1 MTSAGSGLGN
11 WARLTLFSD
20 TTTGTQL
27 GIDLLNYFTDI
38 RRLNWTIN
46 IDYEVSPSTFSRT
59 TGLPTYFILHST
71 QSLFW
76 LSEAFRAVRQS
87 SQMMWPWTW
96 WWWWWY
102 RQRERKRRALPG
114 NTESASLACGPPQSR
129 PDTPPWS
136 DRPGTRLSPSPS
148 PWCSPPAESSAPPD
162 CCCSPA
168 EVSSS
173 LGVPQ
178 WAARPAPPAA
188 PQSSR
193 ICPLPGGPVC
203 GTDCGEYL
211 WETPRSGSFYLSR
224 THDI

>member
-38 RRLNWTIN
+38 RRLNRTIN

-87 SQMMWPWTW
+87 SQMMWPWAW
-96 WWWWWY
+96 WWRWWWY
-102 RQRERKRRALPG
+102 RQKEREELYLGTLSQPHWPADLLRADRTLHRGLTDRAL
-114 NTESASLACGPPQSR
+114 ASFPLPLLDVLHQQSLQLR
-129 PDTPPWS
+129 QTVVV
-136 DRPGTRLSPSPS
+136 LLQK
-148 PWCSPPAESSAPPD
+148 SPP
-162 CCCSPA
+162 
-168 EVSSS
+168 
-173 LGVPQ
+173 L
-178 WAARPAPPAA
+178 
-188 PQSSR
+188 
-193 ICPLPGGPVC
+193 
-203 GTDCGEYL
+203 
-211 WETPRSGSFYLSR
+211 
-224 THDI
+224 